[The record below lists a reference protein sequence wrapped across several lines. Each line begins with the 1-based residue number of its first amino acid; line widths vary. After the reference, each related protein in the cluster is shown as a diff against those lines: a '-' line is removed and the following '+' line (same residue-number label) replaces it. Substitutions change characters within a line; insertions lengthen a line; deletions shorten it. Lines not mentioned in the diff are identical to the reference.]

1 MANIKT
7 RVSTKTWS
15 KDEAKTHKTLK
26 TSEAFKWCL
35 KNFQNVRILKLLS
48 YISRKPKVKGLSETK
63 LWVGFSNAVNPN
75 KINWALKD
83 SKRMVVGET
92 LSASSASLRKTR
104 TLHNQKSFVGLKM
117 FLRKEAGCKKSCKH
131 KPFLMKRTEQSLRG
145 KSQSLQRS
153 TPRLG
158 LSFPFLS
165 EETERII
172 KSF

>member
-1 MANIKT
+1 M
-7 RVSTKTWS
+7 STKTWS

-35 KNFQNVRILKLLS
+35 KNFQNVRMLKSLS
-48 YISRKPKVKGLSETK
+48 YNTSRKPKVKGLSENK

-92 LSASSASLRKTR
+92 QPASSASLRKTR
-104 TLHNQKSFVGLKM
+104 TVHNQKSFVGRKM
-117 FLRKEAGCKKSCKH
+117 FHREEAGCKKSYKH

-145 KSQSLQRS
+145 KSQGLQRS

-158 LSFPFLS
+158 LSFPYSVRKQRGL
-165 EETERII
+165 
-172 KSF
+172 